1 MIPDILV
8 EHKNDELIVTVN
20 GNVIPRLNISHAYV
34 KMLREGTTAETEE
47 YISEKL
53 KQAEWALQC
62 ISRRESTLQQVA
74 ECIVCRQHIFF
85 KEPHGQL
92 VPLRL
97 ADVAEELGIHES
109 TVSRAVKEKYL
120 QCDRGVFPLH
130 TFFSKAMAAE
140 GETVSADSIRDR
152 LKTIIE
158 EEDKKK
164 PLSDRELTEKLVDEG
179 IQISRRTVAKYR
191 EAMGIAGASGRKEY

>member
-1 MIPDILV
+1 M
-8 EHKNDELIVTVN
+8 
-20 GNVIPRLNISHAYV
+20 
-34 KMLREGTTAETEE
+34 
-47 YISEKL
+47 
-53 KQAEWALQC
+53 
-62 ISRRESTLQQVA
+62 
-74 ECIVCRQHIFF
+74 
-85 KEPHGQL
+85 
-92 VPLRL
+92 
-97 ADVAEELGIHES
+97 
-109 TVSRAVKEKYL
+109 
-120 QCDRGVFPLH
+120 H

-191 EAMGIAGASGRKEY
+191 EGMGIAGASGRKEY